1 MFKQSTDNTNIS
13 NRPRVR
19 VYYEQDK
26 VTKQFKLYEREK
38 FLDSWL
44 YVSAHKTLA
53 EVQEAARSRAI
64 TVIEMGLFDS
74 NHRKGMMSWFEEPA
88 PVKIIPEFSSN
99 FDTASELEIENKYL
113 RKIKRMK

>member
-13 NRPRVR
+13 NRPKVR

-88 PVKIIPEFSSN
+88 PVKVNYPSN
-99 FDTASELEIENKYL
+99 FEAEKELETENRFL
-113 RKIKRMK
+113 RRVKRNK